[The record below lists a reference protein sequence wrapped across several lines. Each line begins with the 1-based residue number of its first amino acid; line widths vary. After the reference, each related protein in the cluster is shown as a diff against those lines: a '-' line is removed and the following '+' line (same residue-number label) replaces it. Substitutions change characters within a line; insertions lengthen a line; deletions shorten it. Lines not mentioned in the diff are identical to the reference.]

1 MWNQAVFI
9 PASQEFD
16 QLPSCIESLAAIS
29 QQTLLVIVL
38 NAREDAKEAI
48 HEDNQ
53 KLAQWLLQY
62 PNHIVRDNITHI
74 EYPNIDI
81 HLIDHYTPS
90 LRFASNQGVGT
101 ARDIGSRYISRLHKE
116 RKLHSPWIRSTDA
129 DARFDPDYLNDIP
142 HHMGTAVFPYL
153 HVSTTKLDPPSTSL
167 QIYES
172 FLRYYVL
179 GLHFSGSPFAFPTI
193 GSTIAIHVQTY
204 QKSHGFPHRMAGED
218 FYLLA
223 KSSKIA
229 PVYYLKQAPILLI
242 DRPSARVPFGTGPG
256 TRKIEEDGQKKEVYH
271 PEIFSLLKKWI
282 HILNTARDE
291 DLIARLSEIAPLFSP
306 LKKLPGLLKQR
317 ASGARVIQRR
327 HEWFDAFR
335 TRKWVHHMRDQKYG
349 VIPYQDAYRI
359 APFVPKDSKEDLW
372 TLLLK
377 MRDIEEQSIGKNGLG

>member
-38 NAREDAKEAI
+38 NAREDAKEAV

-129 DARFDPDYLNDIP
+129 DARFGHDYLNTIP
-142 HHMGTAVFPYL
+142 QRMG
-153 HVSTTKLDPPSTSL
+153 
-167 QIYES
+167 
-172 FLRYYVL
+172 LR
-179 GLHFSGSPFAFPTI
+179 
-193 GSTIAIHVQTY
+193 
-204 QKSHGFPHRMAGED
+204 
-218 FYLLA
+218 
-223 KSSKIA
+223 
-229 PVYYLKQAPILLI
+229 
-242 DRPSARVPFGTGPG
+242 
-256 TRKIEEDGQKKEVYH
+256 
-271 PEIFSLLKKWI
+271 
-282 HILNTARDE
+282 N
-291 DLIARLSEIAPLFSP
+291 
-306 LKKLPGLLKQR
+306 
-317 ASGARVIQRR
+317 
-327 HEWFDAFR
+327 
-335 TRKWVHHMRDQKYG
+335 
-349 VIPYQDAYRI
+349 
-359 APFVPKDSKEDLW
+359 
-372 TLLLK
+372 
-377 MRDIEEQSIGKNGLG
+377 